1 MGTLLLK
8 GKDVA
13 KQINA
18 EISTKVEELKKN
30 GIIPTLGIIW
40 AGEDIETLSY
50 ISSIEKA
57 CISAG
62 ISLIQRKFYETI
74 DERRFLN
81 EFNAINED
89 PAINGIIVMRPLP
102 PQIMETKIAEQIR
115 AEKDIDCISPVNIAR
130 VFSGSGDGFAPCT
143 AESVMEIL
151 EYYNVEPE
159 GKETVIIGRS
169 MVIGRPVAMMLLSKN
184 ATVTVCHSK
193 TKGLLDIAR
202 RADILIAALG
212 KPNFVNRNFIKEGAV
227 VIDVGIN
234 ELDDEIVGD
243 VNFDDAVGL
252 AGMITPVPGGVG
264 LVTTG
269 VLLRNVLK
277 AVSLQRNCLLDP

>member
-13 KQINA
+13 EQINA
-18 EISTKVEELKKN
+18 GISTKVEELKKN

-57 CISAG
+57 CTSAG
-62 ISLIQRKFYETI
+62 ISLIKRNFYETI
-74 DERRFLN
+74 DERRLLN
-81 EFNAINED
+81 EFNTINED

-102 PQIMETKIAEQIR
+102 PQIMETKFAEQISP
-115 AEKDIDCISPVNIAR
+115 EKDIDCISPVNIAR
-130 VFSGSGDGFAPCT
+130 VFSGAGDGFAPCT

-151 EYYNVEPE
+151 KYYNVEPE
-159 GKETVIIGRS
+159 GKEVVIIGRS
-169 MVIGRPVAMMLLSKN
+169 MVIGRPVAMMLLNKN

-193 TKGLLDIAR
+193 TKGLPDIAR

-212 KPNFVNRNFIKEGAV
+212 KPNFINRSFIKEGAI

-234 ELDDEIVGD
+234 ELDNKIVGD
-243 VNFDDAVGL
+243 VDYDDAVHM

-277 AVSLQRNCLLDP
+277 AVSLQKGY

>member
-30 GIIPTLGIIW
+30 GIIPTLGIMW

>member
-30 GIIPTLGIIW
+30 GIIPTLGIMW

-130 VFSGSGDGFAPCT
+130 VFSGVGDGFAPCT

-159 GKETVIIGRS
+159 GKEAVIIGRS

>member
-30 GIIPTLGIIW
+30 GIIPTLGIMW

-74 DERRFLN
+74 DERIFLN